1 MRPLYILAPLVLV
14 GVSLAAA
21 PEPPTLDLAG
31 KPYGLAKRLPLT
43 TSKVLGLP
51 EPPPPFRV
59 RRTFAKIKLACPI
72 GVTREPGSDRLIL
85 IHQHWPWGGSGRL
98 IGIQDDPNT
107 DRMHVLLESEDILY
121 GVAFHPKF
129 AENGYLYVGSNGPA
143 KAAPRQTRVTRYT
156 MARKAPFQLDPKS
169 AKVIIAW
176 NSDGHNGGDVAFG
189 KDGMLYVTSGD
200 GTSDSDTN
208 VVGQDMTRLLAK
220 VLRLDVD
227 GAPPGKGY
235 AVPKDNPFVG
245 LKGARPEIWAYGLR
259 NPWRITCD
267 PKTGDLWVG
276 NNGQDL
282 WEQAYLL
289 ERGANYGWSVM
300 EGGHPFYL
308 NRKPGPTPFVKPF
321 VEHHHTEARSLTG
334 GVVYHG
340 DRFPE
345 MRGAY
350 IYGDWSTGKI
360 WGVKHQGRKK
370 TWHRELATTTLQI
383 TGFGIDARGEL
394 LIADHGG
401 GFYQLEPTPPELQK
415 TSFPKTLSETG
426 LFASVKDHRVQPA
439 LIPYDV
445 VAPLWAD
452 DTYKERFIAI
462 PDYGQIEF
470 STQGGWT
477 FPEGT
482 VLVKTFLLDLEEKN
496 PASRRRLETRLLT
509 KQWGQWAGYTYRWN
523 DAQTEAYL
531 VEAGGRDETFTV
543 RNAAGGTR
551 KQTWHYPGRTECMVC
566 HSRAARF
573 VLGVSMVQM
582 NKLHAYGKVMDQQ
595 LRTLEHLGLFH
606 VNVAEHVQE
615 RKERRDPA
623 LSDYHRLLEA
633 PLLARTDLLRTELP
647 PAWTV
652 LGVRDPWR
660 PDPNVPKQAKQKP
673 AEWLERQLRERPR
686 FTSYL
691 PKQPHQYPKLV
702 DPYDPREKLEERA
715 RSYLHANCAH
725 CHQLAGGGNA
735 MIDLEFFTP
744 PERRKLI
751 NAPPQHDRFGVP
763 DAKIIVPG
771 HPEKSV
777 LYLRMARRGP
787 GQMPPLATHHV
798 DRPALA
804 LLHEWIV
811 KMK

>member
-1 MRPLYILAPLVLV
+1 MRPAVRGLQGRGRGAGLRRDAAPARTRAP
-14 GVSLAAA
+14 SAAEPRASPQATPAAA
-21 PEPPTLDLAG
+21 PEPE
-31 KPYGLAKRLPLT
+31 
-43 TSKVLGLP
+43 P
-51 EPPPPFRV
+51 EPQ
-59 RRTFAKIKLACPI
+59 A
-72 GVTREPGSDRLIL
+72 EPVGASV
-85 IHQHWPWGGSGRL
+85 SA
-98 IGIQDDPNT
+98 
-107 DRMHVLLESEDILY
+107 
-121 GVAFHPKF
+121 VAQ
-129 AENGYLYVGSNGPA
+129 
-143 KAAPRQTRVTRYT
+143 APT
-156 MARKAPFQLDPKS
+156 
-169 AKVIIAW
+169 I
-176 NSDGHNGGDVAFG
+176 
-189 KDGMLYVTSGD
+189 
-200 GTSDSDTN
+200 
-208 VVGQDMTRLLAK
+208 
-220 VLRLDVD
+220 
-227 GAPPGKGY
+227 
-235 AVPKDNPFVG
+235 
-245 LKGARPEIWAYGLR
+245 
-259 NPWRITCD
+259 
-267 PKTGDLWVG
+267 
-276 NNGQDL
+276 
-282 WEQAYLL
+282 
-289 ERGANYGWSVM
+289 GWSVM

-426 LFASVKDHRVQPA
+426 LFASVKEHRVQPA

-551 KQTWHYPGRTECMVC
+551 KQTWHYPGRTGAWSPQPGRAVRARRE
-566 HSRAARF
+566 HGADEQAAR
-573 VLGVSMVQM
+573 
-582 NKLHAYGKVMDQQ
+582 
-595 LRTLEHLGLFH
+595 LRQGDGPA
-606 VNVAEHVQE
+606 VANAGAPGPVPRQRGGARAG
-615 RKERRDPA
+615 RKEPRNPA

-633 PLLARTDLLRTELP
+633 PLLTRTDLLRTELP

-660 PDPNVPKQAKQKP
+660 PALTCQSRRSRSPPSGWSGSCVSGRASPRICRSSRTSIRSWSIRMTRAKSWRSGRGRTCTPTVPTAI
-673 AEWLERQLRERPR
+673 E
-686 FTSYL
+686 
-691 PKQPHQYPKLV
+691 
-702 DPYDPREKLEERA
+702 
-715 RSYLHANCAH
+715 
-725 CHQLAGGGNA
+725 LAGGGNA

-744 PERRKLI
+744 PEHRKLI

-777 LYLRMARRGP
+777 LYLPMARRGP

-798 DRPALA
+798 DRPA
-804 LLHEWIV
+804 WRCC
-811 KMK
+811 MSGS